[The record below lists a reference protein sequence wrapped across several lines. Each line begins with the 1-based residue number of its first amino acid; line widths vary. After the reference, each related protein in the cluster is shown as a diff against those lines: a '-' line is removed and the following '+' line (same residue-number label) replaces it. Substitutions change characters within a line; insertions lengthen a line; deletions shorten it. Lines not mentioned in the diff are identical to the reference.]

1 MDDKTKLY
9 VFEKKEVFLI
19 FVFMILIA
27 ITSFLIGVKIG
38 TKFSFEKTGFM
49 DEDRESIEI
58 QSQVEENVSAIAE
71 KNNEQ
76 SEQLDEDAKF
86 EELKKITE
94 TSISDKFENE
104 FSNEN
109 KKFNG
114 QKKRN
119 KSDSDKVKAI
129 KIEKEAKQAE
139 VTAAPIVEAEP
150 KDMLEEKYTIQ
161 LSAHRSVKE
170 AEQFADAYKIR
181 GYNPIISEKETDSGV
196 WFRVSIGAFDN
207 LADAKK
213 YVLDNKS
220 LFEGTG
226 YIFKQFD

>member
-9 VFEKKEVFLI
+9 VLEKKEVFLI

-38 TKFSFEKTGFM
+38 TKFSFESTGFL
-49 DEDRESIEI
+49 DADRESIEI
-58 QSQVEENVSAIAE
+58 QSQVEENVSEIAD

-76 SEQLDEDAKF
+76 SEQLDDDAKF
-86 EELKKITE
+86 EELKQITE
-94 TSISDKFENE
+94 SSISDKFENE
-104 FSNEN
+104 FTNEN
-109 KKFNG
+109 KKFNS

-119 KSDSDKVKAI
+119 ETEKAKVE
-129 KIEKEAKQAE
+129 EKPKVEE
-139 VTAAPIVEAEP
+139 VSAPVAPVVEVEE
-150 KDMLEEKYTIQ
+150 KDMLSEKYTIQ

-181 GYNPIISEKETDSGV
+181 GYNPIISEKETSSGV

-207 LADAKK
+207 LADSKK
-213 YVLDNKS
+213 FVLDNKS